1 MTSSRFGGLKAQL
14 KPGRVQPEPEPKPQ
28 PIEAPPIAMPSTRAK
43 AREGKKAVVGY
54 FSEDLSLAIR
64 LLALEK
70 GTTVQ
75 GLLGEA
81 IDLLMRDNGKH
92 PFGER

>member
-1 MTSSRFGGLKAQL
+1 MSRFAGLTSSLDGKAPVAETKSVL
-14 KPGRVQPEPEPKPQ
+14 N
-28 PIEAPPIAMPSTRAK
+28 EAK
-43 AREGKKAVVGY
+43 EGKGREGKKAVVGY
-54 FSEDLSLAIR
+54 FSADLSRQIKGLA
-64 LLALEK
+64 ASE

-81 IDLLMRDNGKH
+81 IDLLMRDRGRH